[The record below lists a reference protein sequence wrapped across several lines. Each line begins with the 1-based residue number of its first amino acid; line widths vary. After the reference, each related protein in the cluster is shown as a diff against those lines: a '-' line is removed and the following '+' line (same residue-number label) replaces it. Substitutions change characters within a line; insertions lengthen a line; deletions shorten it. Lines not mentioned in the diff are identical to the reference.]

1 MLQELVEE
9 WNKRDCPFRF
19 LKEKTPSE
27 QLQLAQEYNKEKNP
41 SLDASCIIAQI
52 DIGYKTDR
60 IYNENEA
67 KEIMS
72 AYKNCAK
79 NLLEAPKTKTDKD
92 DLEKIDSAYSSLSTS
107 MRNFVTAHKETAEQI
122 ISIFNEYT
130 GSARD
135 FWLIETCMVKNPQI
149 WEQGFKAVHKIVD
162 AEEKKAKLQ
171 HEKNPELACSENLST
186 LFTALF
192 DAASEPENIE
202 KIAKEY
208 SSLENN
214 MDKRWLRLIEE
225 EVEGAHCY
233 VDDREVREVFD
244 NYPALMKHILKS
256 SMNKKAINA
265 RAEFFGKDD
274 REVEIYTSDYNDPLS
289 ADLDT
294 PFALIYKEFKNK
306 YKDKLKT
313 LQVKYK
319 TEKVKAM
326 IPQTAKP
333 KNSALNFDIDL
344 VYAGERR
351 PTIETFEQIVPL
363 TRYNSRWS
371 SNTSKPE
378 SGGLWTSPM
387 EKNGKS
393 EWQNFI
399 EREWPKRK
407 EEFAKSWHIVPTE
420 DCRILEIDKFEKIE
434 PYLKYDETI
443 DFIKL
448 SKDYDL
454 LYLPVEVGAWNKT
467 FYSWDVKTGYF
478 MNAVNKEGKP
488 LFQVFDDKE
497 YTRYK
502 IETMKKRAVSS
513 AKKEMPSAKKTK
525 CKTSNS
531 NPKAATLTR

>member
-9 WNKRDCPFRF
+9 WNKMDWRSRSSI
-19 LKEKTPSE
+19 LAKKTASE
-27 QLQLAQEYNKEKNP
+27 QLQLAQEYNREENH
-41 SLDASCIIAQI
+41 SLSSSCIIAQI
-52 DIGYKTDR
+52 DVKYKTDR
-60 IYNENEA
+60 IYSENEA

-79 NLLEAPKTKTDKD
+79 NLFEVQKTKTDKD
-92 DLEKIDSAYSSLSTS
+92 ALDKIKEAYSNLRIA
-107 MRNFVTAHKETAEQI
+107 MRNFVRTHKETAEQA
-122 ISIFNEYT
+122 ISIVDEYT
-130 GSARD
+130 ENIKD

-149 WEQGFKAVHKIVD
+149 WEQGFKTVHKIVD
-162 AEEKKAKLQ
+162 IEERKAKLQ
-171 HEKNPELACSENLST
+171 HEKNPELVCSENLNT
-186 LFTALF
+186 LFVALF
-192 DAASEPENIE
+192 SAASKPENIE

-214 MDKRWLRLIEE
+214 LDKRWLRLIDGEI
-225 EVEGAHCY
+225 EGARCY
-233 VDDREVREVFD
+233 VDGREEFD
-244 NYPALMKHILKS
+244 DYPALLKHILKS

-265 RAEFFGKDD
+265 RAKILGKDD
-274 REVEIYTSDYNDPLS
+274 YEVETYTSFHEELS

-294 PFALIYKEFKNK
+294 PFEVIYKEFKER

-313 LQVKYK
+313 LQIKYK

-326 IPQTAKP
+326 MPQTANT
-333 KNSALNFDIDL
+333 KNTSALNFDVDL

-399 EREWPKRK
+399 EHEWTERK
-407 EEFAKSWHIVPTE
+407 DKFAKSWHIVPTE

-454 LYLPVEVGAWNKT
+454 LYLPVEVGSWNKT

-478 MNAVNKEGKP
+478 MNAMNKEGKP
-488 LFQVFDDKE
+488 LFQVFDDEE
-497 YTRYK
+497 YTHYK
-502 IETMKKRAVSS
+502 IKKMKKRVTS
-513 AKKEMPSAKKTK
+513 AEKKDIPSAQKTK

-531 NPKAATLTR
+531 NHKAETLTR